1 MGPTKVAARYRKG
14 CAHVKNMLRTMAQAV
29 DLLDVVLLAAL
40 SFITSGMYQLAGS
53 GWACLVLGALLLG
66 LVMIGVPT
74 EKPLAP

>member
-1 MGPTKVAARYRKG
+1 MGPTKAAAMYRKG
-14 CAHVKNMLRTMAQAV
+14 CAHVKTMLSMIAQSV

-74 EKPLAP
+74 EKPSAP

>member
-1 MGPTKVAARYRKG
+1 MGPTKAAAMYRKG
-14 CAHVKNMLRTMAQAV
+14 CAQVKTMLSMIAQSV

-53 GWACLVLGALLLG
+53 GWACVVLGALLLG

-74 EKPLAP
+74 EKPSAP